1 MLLLLFSAKS
11 CSELKLH
18 SPLTISGF
26 YVIDPDGKA
35 GYNPITVF
43 CDMTG
48 ENGVGVT
55 VVGHDSE
62 NKTLVSG
69 YENRGSYVRNVSY
82 LGDGLS
88 VQQLANLADL
98 SAHCW
103 QFIKYACL
111 RSKLLNNGKPF
122 GWWLSRNQ
130 AAMTYWG
137 GATPDD
143 SYKCACG
150 VNNSCANATYG
161 CNCDKNGKSWL
172 ADKGFLT
179 EKSQLPVLQLR
190 FGDTG
195 HKSEKGYHI
204 LGKLKC
210 FGQA

>member
-1 MLLLLFSAKS
+1 MFNSLPTSR
-11 CSELKLH
+11 
-18 SPLTISGF
+18 ISLC
-26 YVIDPDGKA
+26 
-35 GYNPITVF
+35 TV
-43 CDMTG
+43 
-48 ENGVGVT
+48 
-55 VVGHDSE
+55 
-62 NKTLVSG
+62 
-69 YENRGSYVRNVSY
+69 R
-82 LGDGLS
+82 
-88 VQQLANLADL
+88 
-98 SAHCW
+98 

-111 RSKLLNNGKPF
+111 RSRLLNNGKPF
-122 GWWLSRNQ
+122 GWWLSRNLS
-130 AAMTYWG
+130 AMTYWG

-161 CNCDKNGKSWL
+161 CNCDKNVKSWL

-210 FGQA
+210 FGQAWISLWLCVLNFPPSSYLTISIWLYLS